1 MAYQI
6 ARMVSTGWER
16 LKRRAGML
24 LVCGIVCG
32 IVYAVQASLAHADH
46 LRKVGRQVEICAART
61 SLNFK
66 QFDHNITTMRQ
77 AVRNLDET
85 TLYIDQVCA
94 SLHIHEDGSVR
105 LEDDTLIGYLKLCEN
120 ALWAERQLIELN
132 AEYASVNAE
141 ARAQARQP
149 LAAQGALQDSK
160 ERLFDLAILQ
170 RRKLRD
176 SLRELEIGV
185 QRVTEL
191 LPAAPLVEG
200 SAIAHMQKELEDFS
214 LPEN

>member
-1 MAYQI
+1 MAEQNE
-6 ARMVSTGWER
+6 RMVSTSWDR

-32 IVYAVQASLAHADH
+32 AAYAVYAHLAHASH

-66 QFDHNITTMRQ
+66 QFDHNIATMRQ
-77 AVRNLDET
+77 AARSLDEA

-94 SLHIHEDGSVR
+94 TLHIHEDGSVR

-132 AEYASVNAE
+132 EEYERVNAA
-141 ARAQARQP
+141 ARSQARQP
-149 LAAQGALQDSK
+149 LATQGAFQNSK

-185 QRVTEL
+185 LRVSEV
-191 LPAAPLVEG
+191 LPAAPVVEG
-200 SAIAHMQKELEDFS
+200 AAIAHIQKELEEYS
-214 LPEN
+214 LPDN